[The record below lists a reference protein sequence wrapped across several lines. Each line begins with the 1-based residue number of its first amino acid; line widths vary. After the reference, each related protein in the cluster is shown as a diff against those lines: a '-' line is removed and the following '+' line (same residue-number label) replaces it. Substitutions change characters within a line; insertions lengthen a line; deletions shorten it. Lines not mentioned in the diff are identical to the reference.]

1 MGRGL
6 DMNNKLAIDGGERV
20 RKEPFASWPI
30 YGDLELELLKEV
42 LESGKW
48 GGAGGAGKPNYSPKL
63 PEMERKFAELQGA
76 RYAVSVVNGT
86 VAITVALQAAGL
98 KPGDEVIVPPYTFI
112 ATASAALAYGIIPVF
127 ADIEED
133 TLLIDPERIEPL
145 ITPKTKA
152 IIAVHIAG
160 APANMTRLKEIAA
173 KHGLALIEDA
183 AQAVGATW
191 EGQGVGAI
199 GDAGTFSLQ
208 SSKNL
213 NAGEGGILTTNSAE
227 LWENAW
233 SICNVGRVP
242 NGGWYQHDRF
252 GQNYR
257 MTEFQAAVVLAQMT
271 RLEEQMRTR
280 EKNASLL
287 NGLLSQI
294 PGLRLLKQDTRI
306 TRHAYHL
313 YMFKLDSAFAEQA
326 DKNEFIKRVNAEG
339 IPLAA
344 GYIPL
349 NRNVSILEMTEM
361 WTGQKR
367 EYDCPVC
374 ERVCAK
380 EALWLGQNVL
390 LSDDK
395 AMHDVAEAIEKVV
408 RSF

>member
-1 MGRGL
+1 ME
-6 DMNNKLAIDGGERV
+6 KLTVDGGTPARTT
-20 RKEPFASWPI
+20 PFAAWPI

-48 GGAGGAGKPNYSPKL
+48 GGAGGAAKAGYEPKL
-63 PEMERKFAELQGA
+63 PLMERKFAELQSA
-76 RYAVSVVNGT
+76 KHAVSVVNGT

-133 TLLIDPERIEPL
+133 TLLIDPEKIEER

-173 KHGLALIEDA
+173 KHGLKLIEDS

-199 GDAGTFSLQ
+199 GDLGTFSLQ

-213 NAGEGGILTTNSAE
+213 NAGEGGIITTNSAE
-227 LWENAW
+227 YWENAW

-257 MTEFQAAVVLAQMT
+257 MTEFQAAIVLAQLT
-271 RLEEQMRTR
+271 RLEEQMRKR
-280 EKNASLL
+280 EQNAKLL
-287 NGLLSQI
+287 DDLLAQTAGI
-294 PGLRLLKQDTRI
+294 LLLKRDPRI

-313 YMFKLDSAFAEQA
+313 YMFKLDPDRVGNDGKS
-326 DKNEFIKRVNAEG
+326 DFIRKANAEG
-339 IPLAA
+339 VPLAA
-344 GYIPL
+344 GYVPL
-349 NRNVSILEMTEM
+349 NRNGSIIEMTQM
-361 WTGQKR
+361 WTGER
-367 EYDCPVC
+367 RVYDCPVC
-374 ERVCAK
+374 ERMCEN
-380 EALWLGQNVL
+380 EAVWLTQNVL
-390 LSDDK
+390 LSDEQ
-395 AMHDVAEAIEKVV
+395 AIREVAEGLNKVAQ
-408 RSF
+408 SY

>member
-1 MGRGL
+1 MQ
-6 DMNNKLAIDGGERV
+6 
-20 RKEPFASWPI
+20 
-30 YGDLELELLKEV
+30 LLKEV

-48 GGAGGAGKPNYSPKL
+48 GGAGGSPRSNYEPKL
-63 PEMERKFAELQGA
+63 PLMERKFAELQNA
-76 RYAVSVVNGT
+76 QYAVSVVNGT

-133 TLLIDPERIEPL
+133 TLLIDPEKVEAL
-145 ITPKTKA
+145 ITAKTKG

-183 AQAVGATW
+183 AQAVGASW

-199 GDAGTFSLQ
+199 GDLGTFSLQ

-213 NAGEGGILTTNSAE
+213 NSGEGGIITTNNRDY
-227 LWENAW
+227 WENAW

-257 MTEFQAAVVLAQMT
+257 MSEFQAAVVLGQMT
-271 RLEEQMRTR
+271 RLEEQMSKR
-280 EKNASLL
+280 EQNAKLL
-287 NGLLSQI
+287 DELLSGTKGI
-294 PGLRLLKQDTRI
+294 RLLKQDPRI

-313 YMFKLDSAFAEQA
+313 YMFKLDLEQA
-326 DKNEFIKRVNAEG
+326 DKNDFIRKANAEG

-349 NRNVSILEMTEM
+349 NRNQSIIETTKM
-361 WTGQKR
+361 WTGEER
-367 EYDCPVC
+367 VYDCPVC
-374 ERVCAK
+374 ERLCEK
-380 EALWLGQNVL
+380 EAVWLTQHIL
-390 LSDDK
+390 LSDEQ
-395 AMHDVAEAIEKVV
+395 AIREVAHGLQKVAQ
-408 RSF
+408 SY